1 MQNMDRESSNLKNID
16 NENNENNEKQVR
28 YEDLK
33 QNKEVQTYIQAADKL
48 LGVVGYTKHDVGHVA
63 KVAETAGYILKEL
76 GYRERDIELAKIAS
90 YIHDIGNMV
99 NRHEH
104 AQTGAALAFHILKEM
119 KMPPEEIVMV
129 TSAIGNHDEG
139 AGIPVNV
146 VSAALILADKSDVR
160 RSRVR
165 NDDFA
170 TFDIHDRV
178 NYAVEEAIVKVD
190 SNNKTILLDLIID
203 TKICSLM
210 EYFEIFLNRMML
222 CRKAADFLDT
232 KFELILNG
240 TKVL

>member
-1 MQNMDRESSNLKNID
+1 MQPINKKISDDSNTY
-16 NENNENNEKQVR
+16 QVT
-28 YEDLK
+28 YEDIK
-33 QNKEVQTYIQAADKL
+33 NNDEIQTYIQASDKL
-48 LGVVGYTKHDVGHVA
+48 LGVLGYTKHDVGHVA

-76 GYRERDIELAKIAS
+76 KYSERDIELAKIAS

-99 NRHEH
+99 NRDEH
-104 AQTGAALAFHILKEM
+104 AQTGAVLAFHILKEL

-139 AGIPVNV
+139 TGIPVNV

-165 NDDFA
+165 NVDFA

-178 NYAVEEAIVKVD
+178 NYAVEEAEVKVNN
-190 SNNKTILLDLIID
+190 NNKSILLDLTID

-210 EYFEIFLNRMML
+210 EYFEIFINRMLL
-222 CRKAADFLDT
+222 CRKAADFLNT
-232 KFELILNG
+232 KFELVLNG

>member
-1 MQNMDRESSNLKNID
+1 MGKDNCNSSRVTYEQIK
-16 NENNENNEKQVR
+16 NNEEIK
-28 YEDLK
+28 
-33 QNKEVQTYIQAADKL
+33 TYIEAADKL
-48 LGVVGYTKHDVGHVA
+48 LGVIGYTRHDVGHVA

-76 GYRERDIELAKIAS
+76 NYSKRDIELAEIAG
-90 YIHDIGNMV
+90 YIHDIGNMI
-99 NRHEH
+99 NRDEH

-119 KMPPEEIVMV
+119 KMSPEEIVMV

-139 AGIPVNV
+139 TGIPVNV
-146 VSAALILADKSDVR
+146 ISAALILADKSDVR

-178 NYAVEEAIVKVD
+178 NYAVEMATVKVD
-190 SNNKTILLDLIID
+190 RSNKSILLDLIID

-210 EYFEIFLNRMML
+210 EYFEIFLGRMML

-232 KFELILNG
+232 KFELVLNG